1 MVIDVKI
8 VSPAKVLFKGQAKSV
23 IVPGEKGVFE
33 ILPFHKR
40 ILSRLI
46 SGVLIID
53 DRSLAIARGIIQVA
67 MNKVVI
73 VVEET

>member
-8 VSPAKVLFKGQAKSV
+8 VSPVKVLFRGQAKSV
-23 IVPGEKGVFE
+23 IVPGERGVFE

-40 ILSRLI
+40 ILSRLG
-46 SGVLIID
+46 SGVLIVD
-53 DRSLAIARGIIQVA
+53 GRSLAIARGIIQAA

>member
-8 VSPAKVLFKGQAKSV
+8 VSPAKVLFKGQAQSV

-40 ILSRLI
+40 ILSRLV
-46 SGVLIID
+46 SGVLIVD
-53 DRSLAIARGIIQVA
+53 DWSLAIARGIIQAAV
-67 MNKVVI
+67 NKVVI